1 MSKRKAHKLTASK
14 APQER
19 GAPARFEGLIR
30 TPVKLGCVMVGTL
43 LHLADEKDKRVAFVH
58 DFDGDGFFIQR
69 DAKHFPT
76 LKEFAHWFKAETGV
90 SLRRVRAE
98 LVKTGHFI

>member
-14 APQER
+14 TPKEHTAAP
-19 GAPARFEGLIR
+19 EGVIS

-43 LHLADEKDKRVAFVH
+43 LHPADVKDERVAFVYES
-58 DFDGDGFFIQR
+58 DGDGFFIQR
-69 DAKHFPT
+69 EALHFAT

-90 SLRRVRAE
+90 SLRRLRTE
-98 LVKTGHFI
+98 LIETGHFV